1 MVFGVGRGPVAEAAV
16 VGDTASGAGIGG
28 EGQKEPAFGRFE
40 IREVALPDE
49 AGPIRCGRLGKP
61 VFGDGVRGVHC
72 QCCGGG
78 NGASAG
84 AADRLREPGEAVL
97 AAAPAQILELTP
109 HAQTAIGPPALREAL
124 RDGRQS
130 RWD

>member
-28 EGQKEPAFGRFE
+28 EGQKERAFGRFE

-61 VFGDGVRGVHC
+61 VFGDGVRGVRVLRGRKRRFC
-72 QCCGGG
+72 RGR
-78 NGASAG
+78 
-84 AADRLREPGEAVL
+84 DRLREPGEAVL

-109 HAQTAIGPPALREAL
+109 HAQAAIGPPALREAL